1 MARPRPY
8 LHTSPPRLTGA
19 GALPVR
25 DADGRPLIRL
35 QTLGAATI
43 LVGEVRLTAAAGTL
57 FSLLLRLTGT
67 PGMQLPR
74 DVLRRSLWP
83 DQADVRQRANLRQ
96 ALYKLRGYGVQAS
109 MHGDVVAMDPAQV
122 VRTFSLDRSTE
133 TFERDVTMG
142 HEPFG
147 TFLPGFAVPWPELQ
161 EWIDQQRE
169 AVHADVRRVLA
180 EQLRRRRARA
190 DWGGAD
196 ALARWLLQFDPL
208 NEEAT
213 LTVAE
218 CTLLSGSKREAIAIL
233 DRYLAELGPGA
244 GDLRLQATML
254 RRRIAE
260 PAARSRLSFAP
271 TERHFVGRE
280 TELADLT
287 LAMRRARWHDG
298 SAELL
303 HGPPGIGKSRLAHEL
318 EKVAAIEGV
327 RVAQAS
333 CRESDLLRP
342 LSVFLDLVPELLSR
356 PGALGSAPESLAA
369 LRRLAAPDRS
379 VAATSGVP
387 PMPAGGDMPGAPSP
401 NAAEGAAMREP
412 MPMAASLRRAI
423 IDLLAA
429 VSEEKPLL
437 LVVEDVHWIDEHSWE
452 VLSDLADRTGAMRVF
467 LLLTSREPHARPH
480 RPQRVPLALRVRALP
495 PLSSESCL
503 VLSRAIGDDLSAP
516 VSDELGGWFVNASEG
531 NPLFLRAL
539 VNHWIET
546 GEAGGVPPTLQGVIE
561 QRLSQVSGDALRVLQ
576 TAALLGKWATGERV
590 AKVLEIEFPRL
601 LKSADELS
609 RLGALKEAV
618 GIAIEVH
625 ELVRRVALS
634 SMSSASQRLL
644 RSRIASALSA
654 APCFPQVHCELEVLD
669 HYANAGEG
677 EKAVEF
683 AANAV
688 RTLLEIDLPHRA
700 IAVCDHA
707 MIAFPTLASEQR
719 FLSLRR
725 DSLYSAGQYSRLLA
739 DHTWDDLSATASGTW
754 DHLNARDVIR
764 MVEIADRAMYI
775 GDFVDLCSR
784 GLLIA
789 KTPTVDARLRLR
801 AAIAVIRASSMGVDK
816 QIPESAYAVGLTISE
831 NGQAMPYAA
840 DELDMYF
847 HTGFGQHE
855 VAVASAKRLVR
866 TAKSRRT
873 PSDQVRILGDCA
885 YSFMCAGLLSESDAL
900 FQETLREALQ
910 HSILTRASTA
920 AFNRSM
926 IAIALNQLDIAELH
940 ALEARRIAASAADPF
955 LEALAVR
962 NLARIAQLAGD
973 FSRARA
979 LLEDAGN
986 QSGVAAHPKWYA
998 FGIALR
1004 LGLAIGERDIHMI
1017 RELLPAA
1024 LGELSSLQATLG
1036 QDFLASRVVLGQIEV
1051 SDVQSAKA
1059 TLAEYLRVHRREAFA
1074 PPHFLRLLHSDLMNL
1089 G

>member
-590 AKVLEIEFPRL
+590 AKVLEHSTATMMTLVGELESNAMIVKSETLHLGSHELIARVAVAE
-601 LKSADELS
+601 LKSASRKLLHMSIARTLELELEYGASESLLLPTLLHWQSAGDTLSLVRLVLRKTSEIERTSDPIAVLRLLESISPSSLPIAEALVLGSVSS
-609 RLGALKEAV
+609 RLRVEIGLYQEELATRDGGDRLPSVGHHLTVERVESALSLVESAYRSDAAADMDKLAEFAVGVVQLDHIPRAVRVRAAGIGLVIISNQCDAERATTLWRALDISNEELRSSFDCVRVALMFHTVFGERARASQLALQLLRECNEHRRSLMTPVDAIRAGFALRLSDSGSDYLVAFKLAFDTATAIGLPAHAINAAWQLAQCNLELGLMDDYERWTRELRRLHAASSDRLSTNFAAALFCRGAIEKGDAQEAV
-618 GIAIEVH
+618 KLFSSFIADLPESPTVKTASHRLALEMSIGLLADGWTPSQPQMRSLESYFETVARH
-625 ELVRRVALS
+625 GTADFFVSVLVEAMARTDRRKALSTLHRYETNLRREIGPWSARLRRVA
-634 SMSSASQRLL
+634 SA
-644 RSRIASALSA
+644 I
-654 APCFPQVHCELEVLD
+654 
-669 HYANAGEG
+669 
-677 EKAVEF
+677 
-683 AANAV
+683 
-688 RTLLEIDLPHRA
+688 
-700 IAVCDHA
+700 
-707 MIAFPTLASEQR
+707 
-719 FLSLRR
+719 
-725 DSLYSAGQYSRLLA
+725 
-739 DHTWDDLSATASGTW
+739 
-754 DHLNARDVIR
+754 
-764 MVEIADRAMYI
+764 
-775 GDFVDLCSR
+775 
-784 GLLIA
+784 
-789 KTPTVDARLRLR
+789 
-801 AAIAVIRASSMGVDK
+801 
-816 QIPESAYAVGLTISE
+816 
-831 NGQAMPYAA
+831 
-840 DELDMYF
+840 
-847 HTGFGQHE
+847 
-855 VAVASAKRLVR
+855 
-866 TAKSRRT
+866 
-873 PSDQVRILGDCA
+873 
-885 YSFMCAGLLSESDAL
+885 
-900 FQETLREALQ
+900 
-910 HSILTRASTA
+910 
-920 AFNRSM
+920 
-926 IAIALNQLDIAELH
+926 
-940 ALEARRIAASAADPF
+940 
-955 LEALAVR
+955 
-962 NLARIAQLAGD
+962 
-973 FSRARA
+973 
-979 LLEDAGN
+979 
-986 QSGVAAHPKWYA
+986 
-998 FGIALR
+998 
-1004 LGLAIGERDIHMI
+1004 
-1017 RELLPAA
+1017 
-1024 LGELSSLQATLG
+1024 
-1036 QDFLASRVVLGQIEV
+1036 
-1051 SDVQSAKA
+1051 
-1059 TLAEYLRVHRREAFA
+1059 
-1074 PPHFLRLLHSDLMNL
+1074 
-1089 G
+1089 